1 MTDVAGWLEGFAAR
15 LSAGDGAGVA
25 QCFRPDGLWRDVL
38 AFGWTI
44 ATHEGEAAIARLAG
58 DRAPTVAAGGWATDA
73 PAGARAG
80 FITFSTAVGRCRG
93 YVRLSEGKAQS
104 LLTSLEDLA
113 GHEFPVGPHRPS
125 GKAEARDEAPAEQP
139 YVVIVGAGQSGL
151 ALGAALRLLGVPA
164 VLVDRHPRV
173 GDQWRSRYKSLT
185 LHDPVWY
192 DHMPFLPFPDHWP
205 VYTPKDRMG
214 DWLEHYAAIMELDV
228 WCSTECLGARHDA
241 ASGRWEVKLR
251 RGGKNVV
258 LRPAQVVMA
267 LGNAGFPRLPDF
279 PGQERFAGRQC
290 HSSQHPGSEGL
301 AGKRVVVVG
310 ANNSALDIAEDA
322 VLGGAAAVT
331 MIQRSSTHIFH
342 QASMRQR
349 IGPLY
354 SEEAVAAGVTTDK
367 ADYINLSMPIRLQE
381 KAARRMWDD
390 IREKEADY
398 YARIEAAGFRL
409 DFGVDG
415 TGMQMKYLRAAS
427 GYYIDVGATDLIVEG
442 RIRIQPGEV
451 REVAEDG
458 IFMEDGTHLPA
469 DDIVY
474 ATGFGAMEEWVER
487 LIGKDVADRLGR
499 CWGYGSGTRG
509 DPGPWEGEIRNMWKP
524 TAQEGLWFMGGN
536 LAQVRT
542 FARYLALQ
550 LKARFEGIDAAPYQ
564 P

>member
-1 MTDVAGWLEGFAAR
+1 MTDVAEWLGEFAASLER
-15 LSAGDGAGVA
+15 ADDQAVA
-25 QCFRPDGLWRDVL
+25 QAFAPDGLWRDVL

-44 ATHEGEAAIARLAG
+44 ATHEGRPAIARLVS
-58 DRAPTVAAGGWATDA
+58 DRAATVGATNWTTDA
-73 PAGARAG
+73 APGATAG
-80 FITFSTAVGRCRG
+80 FIAFSTVVGRGRG
-93 YVRLSEGKAQS
+93 YVRLKEGKCLT
-104 LLTSLEDLA
+104 LLTSLEDIA
-113 GHEFPVGPHRPS
+113 GHEFPVGPYRPL
-125 GKAEARDEAPAEQP
+125 GKAEPAGAQADSADP
-139 YVVIVGAGQSGL
+139 YVVIIGAGQSGL

-164 VLVDRHPRV
+164 ILIDRHPRV

-205 VYTPKDRMG
+205 VYTPKDKMG
-214 DWLEHYAAIMELDV
+214 DWLEHYAGIMELDV
-228 WCSTECLGARHDA
+228 WCSTECVSARRDEA
-241 ASGRWEVKLR
+241 DGRWRVHLR
-251 RGGKNVV
+251 RGGEDVV
-258 LRPAQVVMA
+258 LHPPHVVMA
-267 LGNAGFPRLPDF
+267 LGNAGFPRVPQF
-279 PGQERFAGRQC
+279 PGQDRFRGRQC
-290 HSSQHPGSEGL
+290 HSSQHPGGEGL
-301 AGKRVVVVG
+301 DGKRVVVVG

-322 VLGGAAAVT
+322 VLHGAEVT

-349 IGPLY
+349 IGALY
-354 SEEAVAAGVTTDK
+354 SEEAVAAGMTTDK

-390 IREKEADY
+390 IRAKEADY
-398 YARIEAAGFRL
+398 YARIEQAGFRL

-415 TGMQMKYLRAAS
+415 TGMQMKYLRAAA

-442 RIRIQPGEV
+442 RIKVKAGEV
-451 REVAEDG
+451 REVVEDG
-458 IFMEDGTHLPA
+458 IVLEDGTHLAA
-469 DDIVY
+469 DVIVY

-499 CWGYGSGTRG
+499 CWGYGSDTKG

-524 TAQEGLWFMGGN
+524 TVQQGLWFMGGN

-542 FARYLALQ
+542 FSRYLALQ
-550 LKARFEGIDAAPYQ
+550 LKARFEGIDAEPYR